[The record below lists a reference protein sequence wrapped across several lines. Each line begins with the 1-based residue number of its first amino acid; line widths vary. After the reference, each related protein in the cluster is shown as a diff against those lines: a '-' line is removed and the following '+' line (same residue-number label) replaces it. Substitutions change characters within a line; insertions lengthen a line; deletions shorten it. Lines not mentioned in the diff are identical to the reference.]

1 MIGGLILYT
10 IFNNCSIGVGNLGA
24 NGFGSVSSK
33 DISLVGALIV
43 EVVLTCI
50 FVLTV
55 LFASSDKDNKLAGL
69 VIGLSL
75 TLVHLI
81 GIQLTGTSV
90 NPARSLAPAIILGGQ
105 AFRQVWVFILAPLV
119 GAAIAGYTH
128 KYLTKRK

>member
-90 NPARSLAPAIILGGQ
+90 NPARSFGPALLQGGTALSQ
-105 AFRQVWVFILAPLV
+105 YWVFLVAPLIGSV
-119 GAAIAGYTH
+119 LAAIFYH
-128 KYLTKRK
+128 LVLKEK